1 MNYKLPFPRR
11 VLPGRNLLIAALAA
25 LPAFSGYAQIASD
38 PSSSSAATGDGVVK
52 LEAVSVTGSNIG
64 RMDVE
69 KVLPV
74 SMLNTDAINSVQ
86 AMEPINL
93 ILSLPE
99 VTGVPTTEAA
109 TGGAGQR
116 GDISTVNMRGIG
128 PAFTLLLVDGYRLA
142 PHPIITTDN
151 FSPNANQFPNYGID
165 HVDVLRDGAS
175 SIYGTDA
182 VAGVINY
189 VMKRD
194 INGDSIRLRY
204 GLPEHG
210 GGNTVDATLSTGREF
225 PDNKGH
231 FSVTLD
237 SMYRDA
243 IFATQR
249 GFSAY
254 GDHASSAPAPFNV
267 ETSAYNGLG
276 GNPIWPQFYIG
287 SGGVG
292 PYNGQG
298 IAPAGAKTEYF
309 YPVASASA
317 LPTITTVAPS
327 KVTTPWYYENLNSSQ
342 MLLPRTT
349 RFNVFAT
356 LDHQVIGRI
365 TAFADVSFYHA
376 ETNLER
382 QPQSLVAP
390 GSDYFKVVS
399 ANNPYNPY
407 GSYFYSPTGAANPA
421 GQATL
426 VGTPQPLTLLS
437 REIIEM
443 GNEHIVVNDG
453 LYRILGGL
461 RGKIGETW
469 TWELGVLYTRAE
481 ATDVSHETRESAFA
495 TALGNTTTSTAYNPF
510 GYNFAIQNGAVTA
523 TSPYTNPKSVVNGF
537 EAEWKHYGFSSVGSI
552 DLKASGEIM
561 DLWSGPWSAAAGG
574 EFREE
579 AFGDQRPAYA
589 GVDPAG
595 SGLDPLNNDFITA
608 SAKLNSEGSRK
619 VTSAYAETV
628 LPLVAPKNNVLA
640 INSLEVTG
648 SARFERYSDFGN
660 TTRPKI
666 GLNYKPVDF
675 LMLRASFN
683 EGFSAPVLPLVFYP
697 SQFGVD
703 TQPGTA
709 DPYYGTATGNGT
721 YVAQSLANAA
731 VGLKPST
738 SIGRSVGGVLD
749 VPFLKGLSF
758 TADYWQI
765 SQQNLVGTLSAS
777 SIMNYDQTVLLAYTQ
792 SQLAAGVNINNINAG
807 SGTANYKGSQSVVRY
822 APTAA
827 DLSSFAAYN
836 ATHAASV
843 QEAAVGQVNYRISS
857 YQNFAKAYV
866 DGWDLGTSYNFPR
879 TPWGR
884 FTFSSDWTYL
894 MRSYYIST
902 VPGQGQVFQDRMNQN
917 AITRWKST
925 STLTWHSGPW
935 EADLSAFFV
944 GRFDETGATT
954 TAAVYNSL
962 GAPSWIAKV
971 YSNGQYNYWPIIQDT
986 LNYNLGVSY
995 HIGHNE
1001 NFWIRDT
1008 TVRLGVINILDEK
1021 PPLAPNNLGID
1032 TTAYLQLAVGR
1043 QFTFELTRKF

>member
-1 MNYKLPFPRR
+1 MTTRLIPVYPAKGRKALLLALASLPFLSLSAQMSPSGS
-11 VLPGRNLLIAALAA
+11 PGDAGN
-25 LPAFSGYAQIASD
+25 PD
-38 PSSSSAATGDGVVK
+38 NVVK
-52 LEAVSVTGSNIG
+52 LEAVSVTGSNIS

-99 VTGVPTTEAA
+99 VTGVPTTEAS

-151 FSPNANQFPNYGID
+151 FSPNANQFPNFGID
-165 HVDVLRDGAS
+165 HVDILRDGAS

-194 INGDSIRLRY
+194 RNDDEVRLRY
-204 GLPEHG
+204 GLPQHG
-210 GGNTVDATLSTGREF
+210 GGTTIELTLATGREF

-231 FSVTLD
+231 FTVTLD

-243 IFATQR
+243 VFATQR
-249 GFSAY
+249 SFSATP
-254 GDHASSAPAPFNV
+254 DHSPQAPAPFNV
-267 ETSAYNGLG
+267 ATSAYNGLG
-276 GNPIWPQFYIG
+276 GNPIWPQFYLG

-298 IAPAGAKTEYF
+298 IAPAGAKTLYF
-309 YPVASASA
+309 YPVASATA
-317 LPTITTVAPS
+317 LPSITTVAPS
-327 KVTTPWYYENLNSSQ
+327 KLTTPWYYENLNASQ

-349 RFNVFAT
+349 RFNAFAT
-356 LDHQVIGRI
+356 LDHQVVGRI
-365 TAFADVSFYHA
+365 SAFADVSFYHA
-376 ETNLER
+376 ATTLER

-407 GSYFYSPTGAANPA
+407 GSYFYSPTGAPNPA
-421 GQATL
+421 GGATL
-426 VGTPQPLTLLS
+426 VGTPQALTLTS
-437 REIIEM
+437 REIVEM

-461 RGKIGETW
+461 RGKFGETW
-469 TWELGVLYTRAE
+469 SWDLGILYTRAE

-495 TALGNTTTSTAYNPF
+495 TALGNTTTATAYNPF
-510 GYNFAIQNGAVTA
+510 GYSFAIQNGAVVA
-523 TSPYTNPKSVVNGF
+523 TTPFTNSKAVVNGF

-552 DLKASGEIM
+552 DLKTSGEIM
-561 DLWSGPWSAAAGG
+561 DLWSGAWSAAAGG
-574 EFREE
+574 EFRNE
-579 AFGDQRPAYA
+579 AFGDHRPPYA

-608 SAKLNSEGSRK
+608 SAKLDSEGSRK

-628 LPLVAPKNNVLA
+628 LPLVAPKNHIFGV
-640 INSLEVTG
+640 NSLEVTG

-660 TTRPKI
+660 TTRPKL
-666 GLNYKPVDF
+666 GLNWKPVDF

-721 YVAQSLANAA
+721 YVAQGLANAA
-731 VGLKPST
+731 TGLKPST

-749 VPFLKGLSF
+749 VPFVKGLSI

-807 SGTANYKGSQSVVRY
+807 SGTANYKGSASVVRY
-822 APTAA
+822 APTSA
-827 DLSSFAAYN
+827 DVTSFAAYN

-843 QEAAVGQVNYRISS
+843 QEAVVGQVNYRISS

-866 DGWDLGTSYNFPR
+866 DGWDLGLNYAFPK
-879 TPWGR
+879 TPFGR
-884 FTFSSDWTYL
+884 FNFSTDWTYL

-902 VPGQGQVFQDRMNQN
+902 VPGQGQVYQDRMNQN
-917 AITRWKST
+917 AVTRWKGT
-925 STLTWHSGPW
+925 STLSWHSGPW
-935 EADLSAFFV
+935 EADVGAFFV

-954 TAAVYNSL
+954 TAAVYQSL
-962 GAPSWIAKV
+962 GAPSWIARV
-971 YSNGQYNYWPIIQDT
+971 YSNGQYNYWPVIHDT

-995 HIGHNE
+995 KIGHRE

-1008 TVRLGVINILDEK
+1008 SLRLGVINVLDEK
-1021 PPLAPNNLGID
+1021 PPLSPNNLGFN
-1032 TTAYLQLAVGR
+1032 TAAYLQLAVGR
-1043 QFTFELTRKF
+1043 QFTFEIARHF